1 MQIIHTIQFAPSEV
15 DALFE
20 IARKAGEV
28 TESTAYTDLEKQ
40 KLVSDAIDEFSAM
53 LSGYGHEVFCH
64 GKTTGYASALPR

>member
-28 TESTAYTDLEKQ
+28 TESAAYTEAEKQ
-40 KLVSDAIDEFSAM
+40 KIVADAIDEFATM

-64 GKTTGYASALPR
+64 GLRINK

>member
-28 TESTAYTDLEKQ
+28 TESTAYTAEEKQ
-40 KLVSDAIDEFSAM
+40 KIVSDAIDEFAM
-53 LSGYGHEVFCH
+53 LLSNYGHEVF
-64 GKTTGYASALPR
+64 LLFFLFF